1 MLGSPSVAGGGAM
14 GGLSTGADVPRL
26 LTIPLPPPIV
36 LPRPLPPPR
45 PQLSWIM
52 QLKLNETPAAAAGSR
67 GGRGWQQQI

>member
-1 MLGSPSVAGGGAM
+1 MLGSPSVAGGGVM

-26 LTIPLPPPIV
+26 LTI
-36 LPRPLPPPR
+36 PLPPPR

>member
-1 MLGSPSVAGGGAM
+1 M
-14 GGLSTGADVPRL
+14 GGLTEHRADVPRL

-45 PQLSWIM
+45 APRPQLSWIM
-52 QLKLNETPAAAAGSR
+52 QLKLNEAPAAAAGSR